1 MIVSFVLLRN
11 TFGDPA
17 STEKSS
23 QRRTV
28 AKPGRG
34 LLSNEEGNAEQRRV
48 GRSMFELIKD
58 EKRRVES
65 KFKNVCCPI
74 DCLLSE
80 DDPDM
85 KEAQQEAFPEEYA
98 AMTWG
103 KPISKTSS
111 SKLV

>member
-1 MIVSFVLLRN
+1 
-11 TFGDPA
+11 
-17 STEKSS
+17 
-23 QRRTV
+23 
-28 AKPGRG
+28 
-34 LLSNEEGNAEQRRV
+34 
-48 GRSMFELIKD
+48 MFELIKD

-65 KFKNVCCPI
+65 QFKKICCPI
-74 DCLLSE
+74 DCLHSE

-98 AMTWG
+98 SMRWG